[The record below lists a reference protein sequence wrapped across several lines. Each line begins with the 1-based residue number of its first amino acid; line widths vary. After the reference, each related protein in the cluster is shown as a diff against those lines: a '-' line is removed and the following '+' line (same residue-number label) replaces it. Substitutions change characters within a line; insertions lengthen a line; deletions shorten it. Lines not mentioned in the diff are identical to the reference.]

1 MNGNHLVNIFEVA
14 IIIIML
20 LGWTTM
26 LAKSYI
32 SEYYE
37 LPSYNPLKHGFIIFL
52 LATSVFIII
61 SNKNR
66 FSEWLCIGMIA
77 FGMFSLCQPFAMTLY
92 RCGFQTILVGTV
104 GFIIVSHKKP
114 IKAKPLPK
122 A

>member
-1 MNGNHLVNIFEVA
+1 MNGNRFVNIFETI

-20 LGWTTM
+20 LGWGIM

-37 LPSYNPLKHGFIIFL
+37 FSSYNPLKHGFIIFL
-52 LATSVFIII
+52 IATSAFIII
-61 SNKNR
+61 SQKNR

-114 IKAKPLPK
+114 IKVKM
-122 A
+122 